1 MAIGAIWGE
10 IWNEAIWNTAI
21 WAQGDTPVDP
31 VPVFIGP
38 SVGTIV
44 TLVDAAMSSI
54 DFSARFT
61 HDTDSLTYEL
71 TGTLPAGLAFTTDT
85 LAGTPTETGTFTGLV
100 VTATDSNT
108 DTAVSDT
115 FTIRVVA
122 EFSDIRPY
130 RGLRGKGIRNYW

>member
-1 MAIGAIWGE
+1 MAIGAIWGD

-21 WAQGDTPVDP
+21 WAQEAGEDDP
-31 VPVFIGP
+31 VPVFDGP
-38 SVGTIV
+38 SVGTLV
-44 TLVDAAMSSI
+44 LLVDEAMSSI
-54 DFSARFT
+54 DFSARFS
-61 HDTDSLTYEL
+61 HSTDSLTYEI

-85 LAGTPTETGTFTGLV
+85 LAGTPTETGTFGGLV
-100 VTATDSNT
+100 VTATDENT

-122 EFSDIRPY
+122 EFANIRPY